1 MASEALDFTLATA
14 GPVDVGNLRLAWI
27 KNTSTLWEM
36 FVSKALQAAAE
47 GKKRLSLEGEAFE
60 LTFDAE
66 GNLIRP

>member
-1 MASEALDFTLATA
+1 MASEALDFALATA
-14 GPVDVGNLRLAWI
+14 GPVDVGHLRLAWI

-36 FVSKALQAAAE
+36 FVSEALQAAAK
-47 GKKRLSLEGEAFE
+47 GKKGLSLEGEVFE